1 MVRFWAV
8 RRVVPF
14 LLLFTAVFAL
24 TVGLQAINGAFS
36 NEFGSYS
43 DEPAHFVT
51 GLMVG
56 DFIRSGDWVSPVKF
70 AERFYLHYP
79 KVAIGH
85 WGLTFYVV
93 QGVWELVFG
102 ATRVSVLLL
111 MAAITS
117 SLAVS
122 VYYLIPRWVSRY
134 IALTLTLFFPCS
146 HVFQIT
152 TTSVMCDPLS
162 CLLIFW
168 AAICWGRFLD
178 DSKAR
183 YSVAFG
189 VLASLAI
196 LTRGDGL
203 LLAFLPPITLLMSRR
218 LDLLATLRFWYPALL
233 VGLICGPWYMATLAM
248 QKNGM
253 TAESFSAEFVGKAVP
268 YYSREAVNIAGI
280 FMCILAAFG
289 LAAWKGRAADDQ
301 KVKGPFYA
309 LAALFLVGLAFHVL
323 VPARFEERYL
333 SVLVAPI
340 LVFAAVGMERIAGHV
355 SRVGLQPTAC
365 MVAIASGAF
374 LGFAVRAGCGNV
386 PANRGFTAI
395 LEDIDRVAPFQKSGR
410 MLIASDEIGEGMFVA
425 AVAIRDARPGRYA
438 LRASKCLAASRW
450 DGRNYRTLFDSSDAV
465 ATWLEKSGIE
475 VLIVDNR
482 PQTETPEQ
490 KQLQEVVQKHPDRW
504 RQVGTYNLV
513 RNGKVEQN
521 CITVYRQTG
530 HQCRQRF
537 GDQYDGNARS
547 KHPLRQCPAISHGVP
562 AFRCAPKAVRGIARS
577 CANGWDANGHPWQRR
592 SKGRTRHLCRQS
604 QPARSAAHP
613 GSASRP
619 KNETLRATSENID
632 DFYCLADDGIELSAL

>member
-1 MVRFWAV
+1 MVWFWTV

-24 TVGLQAINGAFS
+24 TVGLQAVNGAFS

-56 DFIRSGDWVSPVKF
+56 DFLRSGDWLSPVKF
-70 AERFYLHYP
+70 AEHFYLHYP

-93 QGVWELVFG
+93 QGVWEQVFG
-102 ATRVSVLLL
+102 ASRVSVLLL
-111 MAAITS
+111 MATITS
-117 SLAVS
+117 VLAVS
-122 VYYLIPRWVSRY
+122 VYYLIPGWVPRY
-134 IALTLTLFFPCS
+134 IALTLTLCLPFTN
-146 HVFQIT
+146 VFQRT
-152 TTSVMCDPLS
+152 TNSIMCDPLS
-162 CLLIFW
+162 SLLIFW

-178 DSKAR
+178 GGKAR

-203 LLAFLPPITLLMSRR
+203 LLAFLPPLTLLFSRR
-218 LDLLATLRFWYPALL
+218 FDLLATLRFWYPAGLVALL
-233 VGLICGPWYMATLAM
+233 CGPWYMATLAM

-253 TAESFSAEFVGKAVP
+253 TSESFSAEFVGKAVP

-289 LAAWKGRAADDQ
+289 LAAWKTRAADDPRF
-301 KVKGPFYA
+301 KGPFYA

-323 VPARFEERYL
+323 VPAGFEERYL

-355 SRVGLQPTAC
+355 AKCGLQPTAC
-365 MVAIASGAF
+365 MVAVASGAF
-374 LGFAVRAGCGNV
+374 LGFAIRAGCGNA

-425 AVAIRDARPGRYA
+425 AVAIRDARPSRYA
-438 LRASKCLAASRW
+438 LRASKCLATSRW
-450 DGRNYRTLFDSSDAV
+450 DGRNYRTLFDSSNAV
-465 ATWLEKSGIE
+465 ATWLEQSGIE
-475 VLIVDNR
+475 VLVVDNR
-482 PQTETPEQ
+482 PQTESPEQ
-490 KQLQEVVQKHPDRW
+490 RQLQEVVQSRHDRW
-504 RQVGTYNLV
+504 QQVGTYDLV
-513 RNGKVEQN
+513 RNGQFDHN
-521 CITVYRQTG
+521 CITVYRLAG
-530 HQCRQRF
+530 P
-537 GDQYDGNARS
+537 DIN
-547 KHPLRQCPAISHGVP
+547 V
-562 AFRCAPKAVRGIARS
+562 
-577 CANGWDANGHPWQRR
+577 
-592 SKGRTRHLCRQS
+592 
-604 QPARSAAHP
+604 
-613 GSASRP
+613 
-619 KNETLRATSENID
+619 TSELEINMSEMLGRNIR
-632 DFYCLADDGIELSAL
+632 